1 MDFVNLPIEN
11 LDVKTKTINQKKVD
25 IDLKYFLKNDIII
38 ISSGT
43 ATGKTKDVAK
53 KSKDILMHYPGCQIL
68 SIVNLISLALEQV
81 STFQEEGSINLTNYQ
96 KCDFK
101 KYKNSNLV
109 ICINS
114 LEKIYKLDDDYFS
127 NTILYIDEVNNL
139 IETLTHNKTLD
150 SCLNIIYACLI
161 KLVKNAKKIILSD
174 ATINQN
180 TLNLLSSRT
189 TNNKTI
195 LINNVH
201 KKYENINAIK
211 YNDANKFLQALK
223 DRIKNKEYF
232 LFGCDICS
240 KITSFYSDLVN
251 EFPEQKE
258 DFILITSKTN
268 IYIENA
274 NKQFK
279 NKFVFYSPSITT
291 GVSFVYAEMPQTQFI
306 YISGQSVNPIGIYQ
320 MASRTRNMKELIYHC
335 EDISPQKMKCQT
347 QEELEIKYKKMI
359 ETNDKILRMSQS
371 INKYDE
377 TEIVENTYFKLFCY
391 NDFLADIFKTGFLQH
406 FQNILVNNG
415 FTMSEVGE
423 TKNLNYSIKRKQKV
437 LMNKIQDDEINEFV
451 GIVCDEQ
458 VKDDVK
464 DTFLEIVRPELN
476 YELFLKRHEILGLQT
491 KDDILKYKIFLQNEH
506 SLTNLFNFQKLFK
519 TDDYITKR
527 VELNNINCQKVKNL
541 SNSYTKINLLRIFEK
556 VYNIDRL
563 DFNFTNISL
572 NNNLTSDEIKLI
584 CNVYRSTKTDLS
596 TIENIIKLYIN
607 MITNICGDLPIIISS
622 RKGKKNIR
630 VYTINTELL
639 FDLITLTKL
648 KNPYLK
654 NYNKELIKKFTE
666 IEPDI
671 EPPEKCETPEE
682 FIEIEEL
689 YNTYLFGK
697 MGNKK

>member
-53 KSKDILMHYPGCQIL
+53 KSKEILLHYPGCQLL

-81 STFQEEGSINLTNYQ
+81 STFNEEVSIYLTNYQ

-101 KYKNSNLV
+101 KYKNCDLV

-161 KLVKNAKKIILSD
+161 KLIKNAKKIIFSD

-195 LINNVH
+195 LIKNVH
-201 KKYENINAIK
+201 QKYQNINAIK
-211 YNDANKFLQALK
+211 YNDANNFLQSLK
-223 DRIKNKEYF
+223 DKIKKKEYF

-240 KITSFYSDLVN
+240 KITSFFSDLVN

-274 NKQFK
+274 NNQFK
-279 NKFVFYSPSITT
+279 NKYVFYSPSITT

-320 MASRTRNMKELIYHC
+320 MASRTRNMKELIYYC
-335 EDISPQKMKCQT
+335 EDITPQKMKYQK

-359 ETNDKILRMSQS
+359 ETNEKILRMSQS

-415 FTMSEVGE
+415 FGMSEIGE
-423 TKNLNYSIKRKQKV
+423 MKTLNYSIKRKQKV
-437 LMNKIQDDEINEFV
+437 LMDTIKDNEIDEFIGIVHTFDDEEDTEKHVEEIKECIK
-451 GIVCDEQ
+451 G
-458 VKDDVK
+458 
-464 DTFLEIVRPELN
+464 TFLEVVRPELN

-491 KDDILKYKIFLQNEH
+491 KDHILNYKIFLQEEH

-519 TDDYITKR
+519 SDDYITKR

-563 DFNFTNISL
+563 DFKFLNISL
-572 NNNLTSDEIKLI
+572 DNNLTKDEIELI
-584 CNVYRSTKTDLS
+584 TNVYRSTKSDLS
-596 TIENIIKLYIN
+596 TKENIIKLYIN
-607 MITNICGDLPIIISS
+607 MIKNICGDLPIIISS
-622 RKGKKNIR
+622 QKGKKKDKSI
-630 VYTINTELL
+630 
-639 FDLITLTKL
+639 
-648 KNPYLK
+648 
-654 NYNKELIKKFTE
+654 
-666 IEPDI
+666 
-671 EPPEKCETPEE
+671 
-682 FIEIEEL
+682 
-689 YNTYLFGK
+689 
-697 MGNKK
+697 